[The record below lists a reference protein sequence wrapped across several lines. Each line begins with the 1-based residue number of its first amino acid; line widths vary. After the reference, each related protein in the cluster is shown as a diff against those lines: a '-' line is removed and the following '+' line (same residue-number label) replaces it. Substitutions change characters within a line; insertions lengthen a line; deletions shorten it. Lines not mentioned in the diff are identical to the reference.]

1 MLQAYCITNK
11 TIKTIFII
19 AAIIIFAKSYNF
31 AQSMEVYEGKLK
43 KELYSSEKLYGLY
56 NIFFSKLNNEQVK
69 YPPSWKDIEITE
81 LLGNGDFKKVYIIRY
96 SDDNNK
102 IKYTVDTDAD
112 FNFNNEVPLEFVKI
126 KDLQAAD
133 IQIKVQKKSDSSYF
147 QMVNY
152 QIILAEKWTYRRIR
166 EYRYGEIK
174 INNENVKIMLRS
186 VSGFPMYDI
195 SDETELFLDFNLDG
209 KINESWSLDSTG
221 KAIASEKLSITNPF
235 VFNGHKFEVVKLS
248 PDGMHLSIKATAK
261 DTAYAIGFKMPDFSG
276 KDKEGVIHNLKEYK
290 GKKIL
295 LELWSISC
303 PSCERIRPAINSFIN
318 SYPKS
323 NFVSLAI
330 PRETSVDK
338 INAYLKDH
346 QYNSSILYV
355 DDNTKK
361 KLNPPN
367 AFPMFILINPNGE
380 ICFQESGANYLPVIE
395 SLLR

>member
-1 MLQAYCITNK
+1 
-11 TIKTIFII
+11 
-19 AAIIIFAKSYNF
+19 
-31 AQSMEVYEGKLK
+31 
-43 KELYSSEKLYGLY
+43 
-56 NIFFSKLNNEQVK
+56 
-69 YPPSWKDIEITE
+69 
-81 LLGNGDFKKVYIIRY
+81 
-96 SDDNNK
+96 
-102 IKYTVDTDAD
+102 
-112 FNFNNEVPLEFVKI
+112 
-126 KDLQAAD
+126 
-133 IQIKVQKKSDSSYF
+133 
-147 QMVNY
+147 
-152 QIILAEKWTYRRIR
+152 
-166 EYRYGEIK
+166 
-174 INNENVKIMLRS
+174 
-186 VSGFPMYDI
+186 
-195 SDETELFLDFNLDG
+195 
-209 KINESWSLDSTG
+209 
-221 KAIASEKLSITNPF
+221 
-235 VFNGHKFEVVKLS
+235 
-248 PDGMHLSIKATAK
+248 MHLSIKATAK
-261 DTAYAIGFKMPDFSG
+261 DTACAIGFKMPNFSG

-303 PSCERIRPAINSFIN
+303 PSCERIRPAINSLIN

-330 PRETSVDK
+330 PRETSIDK